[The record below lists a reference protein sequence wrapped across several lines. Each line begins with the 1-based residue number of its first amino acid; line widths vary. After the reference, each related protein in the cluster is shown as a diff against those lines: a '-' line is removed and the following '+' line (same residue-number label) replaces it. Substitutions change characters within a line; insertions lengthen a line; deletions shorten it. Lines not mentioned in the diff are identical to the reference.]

1 MRRTPL
7 PGRTPLL
14 ARAVR
19 AVALTALC
27 CTGPVA
33 CVPFGGSAEAGVRYA
48 EDFDRHEPLRVEGY
62 PTDGS
67 LRLVQQVVWRIADG
81 DQGRLEDL
89 STDDAPPQ
97 ERAVTARRWI
107 AEFRKGAGGKATAVF
122 CDPGDARQT
131 VVLRFPGTGQ
141 TKVLH
146 VRLDGVG
153 GEDGWRVRM
162 NEPAGAPPEPLPPCA
177 AL

>member
-1 MRRTPL
+1 MRRIPL

-14 ARAVR
+14 ARA
-19 AVALTALC
+19 AQAAALPVLC
-27 CTGPVA
+27 CAGLAA
-33 CVPFGGSAEAGVRYA
+33 CVPFGGSAEADVRYA
-48 EDFDRHEPLRVEGY
+48 EDFNRHEPLRVEGY

-81 DQGRLEDL
+81 APDRLEDL
-89 STDDAPPQ
+89 SSSDAPPQ
-97 ERAVTARRWI
+97 ERADTARRWV
-107 AEFRKGAGGKATAVF
+107 AEFREGAGGKATAVF

-146 VRLDGVG
+146 VRLDGAA

>member
-1 MRRTPL
+1 MRPIPL
-7 PGRTPLL
+7 T

-19 AVALTALC
+19 AAVLPVLC
-27 CTGPVA
+27 CAGLVA
-33 CVPFGGSAEAGVRYA
+33 CVPFGGAAEADVRYA
-48 EDFDRHEPLRVEGY
+48 EDFDRHEPLLVQGY

-81 DQGRLEDL
+81 EPDRLEEL
-89 STDDAPPQ
+89 AGSDAPPQ
-97 ERAVTARRWI
+97 ERAGTARRWI

-122 CDPGDARQT
+122 CEPGEVHQG

-141 TKVLH
+141 AKVLH
-146 VRLDGVG
+146 VRRDGIG

-177 AL
+177 GL